1 MPELNRDDEKLIK
14 KCCSYPKISTIALI
28 MSFVLC
34 GMLVLLEMVDDLVF
48 HNDGF
53 QPTGLY
59 TILAMISIYM
69 VIFCYCTLKVKF
81 TMHGKKWT
89 ALRDNLRVEQKSK
102 DRSGQIAASVGTMAA
117 GRLASKSD
125 NQVVSG
131 VGTAMEVAGAVGTVA
146 TAVDMLGE
154 AEGNAEAM
162 AAAYGVRVPNIRG
175 KLVAFALIPLFIAI
189 GIYIPQYV
197 DGSRAMHEQAAASA
211 KAVDDV
217 KIALETVCEQVS
229 ADDPTEEYRDRYKV
243 IGYLKESGRDVIT
256 SRVNI
261 TIEDG
266 KVSEIFYRGD
276 VDEKVGLSENLERVK
291 TEFSTLR
298 TALLSSP
305 SVGPR
310 ELVEAGEIPVEFC
323 EKFPNGSLYEKMTAR
338 ETKGKAD
345 IYCSFDTDTKE
356 EFDEYTDP
364 SISLLVSY

>member
-1 MPELNRDDEKLIK
+1 MPELNRDDEKLIR
-14 KCCSYPKISTIALI
+14 KCCNYPKISTVALL

-34 GMLVLLEMVDDLVF
+34 GMIVLLEMIDDLVF

-59 TILAMISIYM
+59 TIIAMISIYM

-89 ALRDNLRVEQKSK
+89 ALRDALQVEQASR

-117 GRLASKSD
+117 GRLASESD

-154 AEGNAEAM
+154 AENNAEAM
-162 AAAYGVRVPNIRG
+162 AEAYRVTVPNIRG
-175 KLVAFALIPLFIAI
+175 KLIAFALIPLSVAI

-197 DGSRAMHEQAAASA
+197 DGSRAMQEQAAASS
-211 KAVDDV
+211 KAVNDV
-217 KIALETVCEQVS
+217 KSALETVCEQVS
-229 ADDPTEEYRDRYKV
+229 ADDPAEEYRDRYKI
-243 IGYLKESGRDVIT
+243 IGYLKESGRDAIT

-276 VDEKVGLSENLERVK
+276 VDEKVGLSENLDRVK
-291 TEFSTLR
+291 SEFSTLR

-305 SVGPR
+305 SVGSR
-310 ELVEAGEIPVEFC
+310 ELVEAGEIPAEFC
-323 EKFPNGSLYEKMTAR
+323 EKFPNGSIYEKLTAR

-345 IYCSFDTDTKE
+345 IYCSFDTDTE
-356 EFDEYTDP
+356 EDFDEYTDP
-364 SISLLVSY
+364 SISLLVEY

>member
-1 MPELNRDDEKLIK
+1 MPELNSDDAKLIR
-14 KCCSYPKISTIALI
+14 KCCSYPKISTIALL

-34 GMLVLLEMVDDLVF
+34 GMIVLLEMIDDLVF

-59 TILAMISIYM
+59 TIIAMIIIYM
-69 VIFCYCTLKVKF
+69 VVFCYCTLKVKF
-81 TMHGKKWT
+81 AMHGKRWT
-89 ALRDNLRVEQKSK
+89 TLRDALQVRQESS

-154 AEGNAEAM
+154 AGSNAEAM
-162 AAAYGVRVPNIRG
+162 AAAYRVTVPDIRG
-175 KLVAFALIPLFIAI
+175 KLIAFALIPLFVAI
-189 GIYIPQYV
+189 GIYIPQYAA
-197 DGSRAMHEQAAASA
+197 GNRAMQEQAAASA
-211 KAVDDV
+211 KAVNDV
-217 KIALETVCEQVS
+217 KSALETVCEQVS
-229 ADDPTEEYRDRYKV
+229 ADDPAEEYRDRYKI

-266 KVSEIFYRGD
+266 KVSAIFYRGD
-276 VDEKVGLSENLERVK
+276 VDEKVGLSENLDRVK
-291 TEFSTLR
+291 SEFSTLR

-305 SVGPR
+305 SVGSR
-310 ELVEAGEIPVEFC
+310 ELVEAGEIPAEFC
-323 EKFPNGSLYEKMTAR
+323 EKFPNSSIYEKLTAR
-338 ETKGKAD
+338 ETNGKVD
-345 IYCSFDTDTKE
+345 LYCSFDTDTE
-356 EFDEYTDP
+356 EDFDEYTDP

>member
-1 MPELNRDDEKLIK
+1 MPELNRDDEKLIR

-34 GMLVLLEMVDDLVF
+34 GMLVLLEMIDDLVF

-59 TILAMISIYM
+59 TIIAMISIYM

-89 ALRDNLRVEQKSK
+89 ALRDALQVRQASR

-125 NQVVSG
+125 NSVVSG

-154 AEGNAEAM
+154 AGSNAEAM
-162 AAAYGVRVPNIRG
+162 AAAYRVTVPNIRG
-175 KLVAFALIPLFIAI
+175 KLIAFALIPLFVAI
-189 GIYIPQYV
+189 GVYVPQYAA
-197 DGSRAMHEQAAASA
+197 GGRAMQEQTAASS

-217 KIALETVCEQVS
+217 KAALETVCGQVS
-229 ADDPTEEYRDRYKV
+229 ADDPSERYRDRYNV

-256 SRVNI
+256 SRMHVV
-261 TIEDG
+261 IEGG
-266 KVSEIFYRGD
+266 KISEIYYRGD
-276 VDEKVGLSENLERVK
+276 VDEKVGLGDNLERVK

-298 TALLSSP
+298 AALLSSP
-305 SVGPR
+305 SVEPR
-310 ELVEAGEIPVEFC
+310 ELVGAGEIPAEFC
-323 EKFPNGSLYEKMTAR
+323 EKFPNGSIYEKMTAR
-338 ETKGKAD
+338 ETKGKVD
-345 IYCSFDTDTKE
+345 VYCSFDTDTKE
-356 EFDEYTDP
+356 DFDEYTDP

>member
-1 MPELNRDDEKLIK
+1 MPELNRDNEKLIR
-14 KCCSYPKISTIALI
+14 KCYNYPKISTVALL

-34 GMLVLLEMVDDLVF
+34 GIIIPLEMIDDLVF

-59 TILAMISIYM
+59 TIIAMIVIYM

-89 ALRDNLRVEQKSK
+89 ALRDALQVEQASR

-117 GRLASKSD
+117 GRFASKSD

-154 AEGNAEAM
+154 AGSNAEAM
-162 AAAYGVRVPNIRG
+162 AAAYRVTVPDIRG
-175 KLVAFALIPLFIAI
+175 KLIAFALIPLFVAI
-189 GIYIPQYV
+189 GIYIPQYAA
-197 DGSRAMHEQAAASA
+197 GNRAMQEQAAASA
-211 KAVDDV
+211 KAVDGV
-217 KIALETVCEQVS
+217 KTALETVCEQVS

-256 SRVNI
+256 SRVNV

-276 VDEKVGLSENLERVK
+276 VDEKVSLGENLERVK
-291 TEFSTLR
+291 SEFSTLR
-298 TALLSSP
+298 QSLLSSP
-305 SVGPR
+305 SVGSND
-310 ELVEAGEIPVEFC
+310 LVEAGEIPAEFC

-345 IYCSFDTDTKE
+345 LYCSFDTDTE
-356 EFDEYTDP
+356 EDFDEYTDP

>member
-1 MPELNRDDEKLIK
+1 MPELNSDDAKLIR
-14 KCCSYPKISTIALI
+14 KCCSYPKISTIALL

-34 GMLVLLEMVDDLVF
+34 GMIVLLEMIDDLVF

-59 TILAMISIYM
+59 TIIAMISIYM

-81 TMHGKKWT
+81 AMHGKRWT
-89 ALRDNLRVEQKSK
+89 ALRDALQVRQESR

-154 AEGNAEAM
+154 AGNNAEAM
-162 AAAYGVRVPNIRG
+162 AAAYRVTVPNIKG
-175 KLVAFALIPLFIAI
+175 KLIAFALIPLSVAI

-197 DGSRAMHEQAAASA
+197 DGSRAMQEQAAASA
-211 KAVDDV
+211 KAVDGV
-217 KIALETVCEQVS
+217 KTALETVCEQVS
-229 ADDPTEEYRDRYKV
+229 ADDPKEEYRDRYKV

-256 SRVNI
+256 SRVNV
-261 TIEDG
+261 TIENG

-276 VDEKVGLSENLERVK
+276 VDEKVGLSENLDRIK
-291 TEFSTLR
+291 SEFSTLR

-305 SVGPR
+305 SVVSR
-310 ELVEAGEIPVEFC
+310 ELVEAGEIPTEFC
-323 EKFPNGSLYEKMTAR
+323 EKFPNGSIYEKMTAR
-338 ETKGKAD
+338 ETKGKVKL
-345 IYCSFDTDTKE
+345 YCSFDTDTE
-356 EFDEYTDP
+356 EDFDEYTDP
-364 SISLLVSY
+364 SISLLVEY